1 MPGQYRPHME
11 LLKLWK
17 PQQSES
23 RGLYLVKGSR
33 VSWFLQSLY
42 GGWEGDELLMWIQGG
57 INQPAKIY
65 DICWKPTRFPLVEQK
80 NRKPKS
86 QRDKNKKREKIW
98 DTWCCD
104 VGNL

>member
-1 MPGQYRPHME
+1 MPDQDRQHME

-33 VSWFLQSLY
+33 VWWFLQSLY
-42 GGWEGDELLMWIQGG
+42 GGRERDKLLMWIQGG

-65 DICWKPTRFPLVEQK
+65 DVCWKPSRFPLVEQK
-80 NRKPKS
+80 NRKHK
-86 QRDKNKKREKIW
+86 
-98 DTWCCD
+98 
-104 VGNL
+104 L